1 MDSLFAGKGKGE
13 AVLTVF
19 ELNRAARGAL
29 ESSFPLT
36 WVAGEVSGFLRHG
49 SGHCYFTLK
58 DQDAQVGCVMFRQ
71 RAALLGSLPANGERV
86 EVRALVTLYEARG
99 QFQLNV
105 ETLRRGGIGALFEAF
120 ERLKAKLRGEGL
132 FDASRKRPL
141 PRFPRTVGV
150 VTSRDGA
157 ALRDLLTTL
166 ARRMPGIAVCV
177 YPTPVQG
184 EGAATRIAN
193 ALRIAGERAECE
205 VLVVCRGGGSIE
217 DLWAFNE
224 ERVARAIIASPIPV
238 VSGVGHETDFTIADF
253 VADLRAPT
261 PTAAAELVSPSRT
274 ELAARVAEQRQR
286 LAHAARRRIE
296 QRMQQLDYLGR
307 RLLSPVD
314 LLRQRGVQLAH
325 LASRLRGAQ
334 TCTHAAAVH
343 RLALVAQRHAA
354 CRPDLMQSARR
365 LESLGHRLGSAA
377 RRLLERRGDAIGRLG
392 AQLAH
397 LNPET
402 VLARGY
408 SITRRQ
414 DGSIVRAAA
423 ELAVDDK
430 LSLSFAAG
438 SAEVRVERTS

>member
-1 MDSLFAGKGKGE
+1 MESLFAGTRDSVISV
-13 AVLTVF
+13 A

-29 ESSFPLT
+29 EATFPLL

-58 DQDAQVGCVMFRQ
+58 DRDAQVGCVMFRQ

-86 EVRALVTLYEARG
+86 EVLALVTLYEARG

-120 ERLKAKLRGEGL
+120 ERLKGKLRNEGL
-132 FDASRKRPL
+132 FDAARKRTL

-150 VTSRDGA
+150 VTSREGA
-157 ALRDLLTTL
+157 ALRDFLTTL
-166 ARRMPGIAVCV
+166 ARRMPGIAVRV

-184 EGAATRIAN
+184 EGAAVRIAN
-193 ALRIAGERAECE
+193 ALRAAGERAECD

-224 ERVARAIIASPIPV
+224 ECVARAIAASPIPV

-261 PTAAAELVSPSRT
+261 PTAAAELVSPNRA
-274 ELAARVAEQRQR
+274 ELAAGLAEYRQR
-286 LAHAARRRIE
+286 LGRAARRRLE
-296 QRMQQLDYLGR
+296 QRMQQVDYLGR

-314 LLRQRGVQLAH
+314 LLRRRAAQLAH
-325 LASRLRGAQ
+325 LASRLRGARAR
-334 TCTHAAAVH
+334 THAAAVH
-343 RLALVAQRHAA
+343 RLALAAQRHAA
-354 CRPDLMQSARR
+354 CRPEVLQRARR
-365 LESLGHRLGSAA
+365 LEILDHRLRSAA
-377 RRLLERRGDAIGRLG
+377 RRLLERRGDVVGRLA

-397 LNPET
+397 LDPAT

-408 SITRRQ
+408 AIARRQ
-414 DGSIVRAAA
+414 DGSIVRAAS
-423 ELAVDDK
+423 AVSIDER
-430 LSLSFAAG
+430 LSLTFAAG
-438 SAEVRVERTS
+438 SAEVRVEQKRPA